1 MYLYDCCYTIIHAGS
16 HLVSNIKWFGVV
28 CCLQPKFQKHFRDS
42 QQHTMEV
49 VRHNPLHQIKWR
61 MNSQNWYTFVP
72 HDLQTIE
79 TLQYNCMNI
88 SNLTL
93 LYTACH
99 PNVPNCPLNLTV
111 LPSTVASFIVACT
124 LLLTILEDEY
134 GHTRSGVVPTVLSPL
149 SSHIQHE

>member
-1 MYLYDCCYTIIHAGS
+1 MKTIFKYEMYLYDCCYTIIHADS

-28 CCLQPKFQKHFRDS
+28 CCLQPKFQEHFRDS

-79 TLQYNCMNI
+79 TLQYSCMNI

-93 LYTACH
+93 YIHCMSSQCSKL
-99 PNVPNCPLNLTV
+99 PLK
-111 LPSTVASFIVACT
+111 SYCFSFNSCFF
-124 LLLTILEDEY
+124 Y
-134 GHTRSGVVPTVLSPL
+134 CSM
-149 SSHIQHE
+149 HITPDNIGG